1 MNKNKL
7 NKYIFS
13 LACLLVVLGGASCT
27 SYLDRAPESIINE
40 NEVFKNFTNFQGFTE
55 EMYMLIPDI
64 AKHAWCSSFNWGDD
78 EHQYDGSGRYFA
90 YHVDRG
96 DYRWYIASGERTLS
110 NDGDNMCFLYRTSP
124 NWNSRNDRFGKDIW
138 TSAWYAIRKCN
149 LGIAAIEEKN
159 LMVDATD
166 EERNMILG
174 QLYFFRGFWHFQVMQ
189 YWGPMPYIDKVLGG
203 EKLDLPRPTYAECA
217 QKAGDDFRKAADLL
231 PINWD
236 NTAPGRKTTGNN
248 ELRANKIWALAY
260 LGKNY
265 LWAGSPLMAHGPTGS
280 PDAYDAEFCKKA
292 ASAFAELIN
301 LVEKG
306 QTQYSLVSF
315 DNYSKLFYTFKDG
328 WRIPG
333 STEAIVR
340 GPSYENNS
348 RWRQSESYLP
358 GDELGSG
365 ADPQRLFP
373 AANYVNFFGMKN
385 GLPLNDAASGFDKT
399 HPWKDRDPRFYSDF
413 GYDGVK
419 VVSTKLPDDKSA
431 LWTYANLYTG
441 GSYRTVK
448 TSPCETGYLCKKFV
462 TLGCNGWDK
471 DADNYSNALM
481 IMVTW
486 VRLADVYLMY
496 AESAAEGY
504 QSPSGKDP
512 SIALTAV
519 DAINKIRDRA
529 GVGHVDGKYTGSLA
543 AFMPEVRR
551 ERAVELAF
559 EGHRFNDLRRWLLLD
574 KAPYN
579 VKTGQE
585 FDRIGTFN
593 PDKPE
598 ENQVANFREVP
609 IPNTERKF
617 GAKHY
622 WLPIMTKDVNLYEG
636 FPQNPGW

>member
-1 MNKNKL
+1 MNNSRL
-7 NKYIFS
+7 NKYIIL
-13 LACLLVVLGGASCT
+13 LACSLIILGGASCT
-27 SYLDRAPESIINE
+27 DYLERAPESIINE
-40 NEVFKNFTNFQGFTE
+40 NEVFKNFTNFQGYTE
-55 EMYMLIPDI
+55 EMYMLIPDV

-78 EHQYDGSGRYFA
+78 EHQFDGEGRYFT
-90 YHVDRG
+90 YHIDRG
-96 DYRWYIASGERTLS
+96 NFRWYLGN
-110 NDGDNMCFLYRTSP
+110 NDDGGRECFLYKSG
-124 NWNSRNDRFGKDIW
+124 WNSSSDRMGKDIW
-138 TSAWYAIRKCN
+138 NSGWYAIRKCN
-149 LGIAAIEEKN
+149 LGIAAIEEKG
-159 LMVDATD
+159 LLVDATE
-166 EERNMILG
+166 EERNMLLG
-174 QLYFFRGFWHFQVMQ
+174 QLYFFRGFWHFQIMQ
-189 YWGPMPYIDKVLGG
+189 YWGPMPYIDRDLGG
-203 EKLDLPRPTYAECA
+203 QKLDLPRPTYHECA

-236 NTAPGRKTTGNN
+236 NTTPGRKTMGNN
-248 ELRANKIWALAY
+248 ELRANKIWALSY

-265 LWAGSPLMAHGPTGS
+265 LWAGSPLMTHGPTGN
-280 PDAYDAEFCKKA
+280 PDSYDQELCKKA
-292 ASAFAELIN
+292 AAAFAEIID

-306 QTQYSLVSF
+306 QTQYSLVPF
-315 DNYSKLFYTFKDG
+315 ENYSNLFYTFKNG

-348 RWRQSESYLP
+348 RWRQSESYHP
-358 GDELGSG
+358 GAELGGG

-385 GLPLNDAASGFDKT
+385 GLPLNDGGSGFDKT
-399 HPWKDRDPRFYSDF
+399 RPWKDRDPRFYAIF
-413 GYDGVK
+413 AFDGVK
-419 VVSTKLPDDKSA
+419 VVSTKLDDEKTK

-441 GSYRTVK
+441 GSYRDPK
-448 TSPCETGYLCKKFV
+448 YGNQCETGYMLKKFV

-481 IMVTW
+481 IMLTW

-496 AESAAEGY
+496 AESAAQGY
-504 QSPSGKDP
+504 QSPTGKD
-512 SIALTAV
+512 SRISLTAV

-529 GVGHVDGKYTGSLA
+529 GAGRVDGKFTGSLA

-559 EGHRFNDLRRWLLLD
+559 EGHRFNDLRRWLLFD

-585 FDRIGTFN
+585 FDRVGTFN
-593 PDKPE
+593 AEKPE

-617 GAKHY
+617 DSKHY
-622 WLPIMTKDVNLYEG
+622 WLPIKTKDVNLYEG
-636 FPQNPGW
+636 FSQNPGW